1 MRLTGKQTWV
11 FQNNIFVNAT
21 GTAVGPKEAEGPLGK
36 CFDISYDDLHCEE
49 ENWELAERRLMND
62 SIQQVI
68 QKGDIKPSQID
79 FFSGRF
85 IKPNRYSK
93 LCGEGA
99 WDSFFRNVQRL
110 CIINGDTSDWI
121 GLY

>member
-79 FFSGRF
+79 FF
-85 IKPNRYSK
+85 
-93 LCGEGA
+93 
-99 WDSFFRNVQRL
+99 
-110 CIINGDTSDWI
+110 
-121 GLY
+121 